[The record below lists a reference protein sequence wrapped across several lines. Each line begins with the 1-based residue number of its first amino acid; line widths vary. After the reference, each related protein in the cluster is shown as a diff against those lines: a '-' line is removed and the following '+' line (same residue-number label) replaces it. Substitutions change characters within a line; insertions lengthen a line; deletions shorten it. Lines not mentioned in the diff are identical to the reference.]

1 MRHPAEVVLALYAGG
16 ELGLL
21 ERWRASG
28 HIGRCADCRRSV
40 EAFRAA
46 RESVRGSA
54 SAMPADVNWASLAA
68 EIKANIRVGLAAGE
82 CVGEVESLPARAGWK
97 TAIALVPVTL
107 VVLAGVWLQRS
118 QPSNPASSRPEGI
131 VLEATSQGIE
141 LRQGEGILAVRNTHA
156 SSVTYSV
163 SAEGTLGARY
173 VDSETGYVTIAHVY
187 AE

>member
-1 MRHPAEVVLALYAGG
+1 MSHPGEVVLALYAGG
-16 ELGLL
+16 DLGLV
-21 ERWRASG
+21 ERWSAAR
-28 HIGRCADCRRSV
+28 HIGRCVDCRRSV
-40 EAFRAA
+40 EALRAA
-46 RESVRGSA
+46 RESVRDSA
-54 SAMPADVNWASLAA
+54 GAMPADVNWASLAA

-82 CVGEVESLPARAGWK
+82 CVGGAEGVPARAGWK

-118 QPSNPASSRPEGI
+118 QPSNPAASQPEGI

-141 LRQGEGILAVRNTHA
+141 LRQGEGVLALRNPPA
-156 SSVTYSV
+156 STVTYSV